1 MKNSTACWS
10 MALTVIG
17 IGNDVAL
24 ASERVQIRVVVHKQ
38 IAVKIPS
45 SPFEDV
51 GGFLFRQGAGE
62 FKAGSCPNASD
73 AKGLLTCV
81 VTCEAADK
89 QLRLYLQAPQ
99 RDRAPAVAG
108 FTPPAEIP
116 LEIKGCKVTTAL
128 PLMALYKTPS
138 VLLGEL
144 MVSAPDVINALA
156 SPSWTPKSQKFEVK
170 AFDDVAPKLKELS
183 AIPGNRRAMV
193 ELSRMFSARPENLDW
208 VAVLDS
214 GSAAKPSVDQLEQY
228 VVGTKSAILYGAT
241 SQLYGMDYTKFMPV
255 TGKVSDYNSTT
266 AKLRK
271 TLATKAYLSADEA
284 MLLNGMAVIQRE
296 DSTKLDAWGTWRET
310 AGIEK
315 TAVQPPK
322 VKF

>member
-1 MKNSTACWS
+1 MKKFIACGTI
-10 MALTVIG
+10 ALTAIG
-17 IGNDVAL
+17 AEPGFAL
-24 ASERVQIRVVVHKQ
+24 AAEKVQIRVVVHKQ
-38 IAVKIPS
+38 IAAKKPS

-51 GGFLFRQGAGE
+51 GGFLFRQVAGE

-73 AKGLLTCV
+73 AKGFLTCV

-116 LEIKGCKVTTAL
+116 LELKGCKVTTTL
-128 PLMALYKTPS
+128 PLMALYQTPS
-138 VLLGEL
+138 ALLGEL
-144 MVSAPDVINALA
+144 MLSAPDVINALA
-156 SPSWTPKSQKFEVK
+156 APSWTPKSQKFEVK
-170 AFDDVAPKLKELS
+170 AFSDVALRLKELS
-183 AIPGNRRAMV
+183 AVPGNRQAMV

-214 GSAAKPSVDQLEQY
+214 GGATKPSVDQLEQY
-228 VVGTKSAILYGAT
+228 VVGTKSVILYGAT
-241 SQLYGMDYTKFMPV
+241 SQLYGMDYTEFMPV

-271 TLATKAYLSADEA
+271 TLATKASLSADEA

-296 DSTKLDAWGTWRET
+296 DSTKLDALGTWRET

-315 TAVQPPK
+315 TAVLPPK
-322 VKF
+322 VKW